1 MLRVD
6 PETQRILDM
15 RFIDLQM
22 TRFAPIY
29 SDLQYFLY
37 MNTNRSFR
45 AAHLDT
51 VLRTYV
57 DAFNVYAN
65 VTPDLLTLEK
75 FTKDFEETRL
85 CGALLAICLRPL
97 AFVGDI
103 TPPDG
108 QELTEENFLNLSGA
122 DSGLQSQ
129 RKLQRNAI
137 QIFDEN
143 ELFRTTMEEFISDL
157 TEQMNKYAF
166 C

>member
-6 PETQRILDM
+6 PETQRILDL
-15 RFIDLQM
+15 RFIDLQL

-37 MNTNRSFR
+37 LNTKRSFR
-45 AAHLDT
+45 TDHLDSI
-51 VLRTYV
+51 LRTYV
-57 DAFNVYAN
+57 DAFNAYAN

-75 FTKDFEETRL
+75 FTEDFEETRL

-103 TPPDG
+103 APPDG
-108 QELTEENFLNLSGA
+108 QELTEENFLNLSSGA

-129 RKLQRNAI
+129 RKQRNAI

-143 ELFRTTMEEFISDL
+143 ELFRTNMEEFISDL
-157 TEQMNKYAF
+157 TEQMDNYVF

>member
-6 PETQRILDM
+6 PETQKILDL

-37 MNTNRSFR
+37 LNTKRSFR
-45 AAHLDT
+45 SDHLDSM
-51 VLRTYV
+51 LSTYV
-57 DAFNVYAN
+57 DAFNAYAN

-75 FTKDFEETRL
+75 FIEDFEETRL

-97 AFVGDI
+97 SSVGDI
-103 TPPDG
+103 APPDG

-122 DSGLQSQ
+122 DSGPQSQ
-129 RKLQRNAI
+129 KKQRNAI

-143 ELFRTTMEEFISDL
+143 ELFRTTMEECISDL
-157 TEQMNKYAF
+157 TEQMDKYVF